1 LQTALQSAAHAA
13 HGSTLQH
20 AEAGPQ
26 LTRKLS
32 AQQAVMLGLYALTPA
47 TSTTPGAFGAFTR
60 CVIEHGV
67 QRNADALQRA
77 ACSEC
82 TVSFATSMHSHL
94 AAHEADGRSVVTAEE
109 LTVERATRTWQCV
122 CSRAHDMVA
131 LPDAGQVSAYFSSC
145 LHATGSTPFEL
156 QAQALFDEALAAQ
169 QARERVDAGPL
180 SADDVAMLLFP
191 PCWLASWVL
200 ATISWRRRRHQ
211 YADGSAERLAA
222 LV

>member
-1 LQTALQSAAHAA
+1 MC
-13 HGSTLQH
+13 
-20 AEAGPQ
+20 
-26 LTRKLS
+26 TR
-32 AQQAVMLGLYALTPA
+32 
-47 TSTTPGAFGAFTR
+47 
-60 CVIEHGV
+60 
-67 QRNADALQRA
+67 
-77 ACSEC
+77 
-82 TVSFATSMHSHL
+82 
-94 AAHEADGRSVVTAEE
+94 
-109 LTVERATRTWQCV
+109 
-122 CSRAHDMVA
+122 
-131 LPDAGQVSAYFSSC
+131 SS
-145 LHATGSTPFEL
+145 HATGSTPFEL

>member
-1 LQTALQSAAHAA
+1 
-13 HGSTLQH
+13 
-20 AEAGPQ
+20 
-26 LTRKLS
+26 
-32 AQQAVMLGLYALTPA
+32 MLGLYALSPA
-47 TSTTPGAFGAFTR
+47 TSTAPGEFGAFTR

-82 TVSFATSMHSHL
+82 TVPFATSMHSHL

-145 LHATGSTPFEL
+145 LHATGATPFEL